1 MSAVLSIQLM
11 LVVALPLIVL
21 VSRRLPPVA
30 AVRISRL
37 LLVGAILLPLVLP
50 ALSITPAWRPPAQ
63 VFAEPGGP
71 AVITLSAAPVSATVP
86 AAARSGSR
94 MLVAVAIGLGL
105 LWTVLSVR
113 GLLLL
118 LAGTRLVRRIGR
130 VEVRAGAP
138 ACMALS
144 LPGRS
149 IVLLDDAT
157 FADPTDRLIAVRH
170 ELQHHRQGD
179 PRFAW
184 LLQALVVT
192 CCLNPAAW
200 LIRRQLM
207 ALDEL
212 ACDDHL
218 RRQIPVRDYC
228 DALLRAARRPASL
241 PALTPGLTR
250 STLLHRRIQMLT
262 RPPRSTAV
270 LPLAVLSFATLLTAA
285 HAAEGLLTDGTID
298 ADELAVLAQRVE
310 SIEVTAEPVLLAA
323 LNGQL
328 SNPRTRAFLR
338 SGLENRPEY
347 AELVSAALSQYDL
360 PEALAAVP
368 LIESGYENLGV
379 GQSGYSLAPGI
390 PGKGVW
396 MFIPQTARNY
406 GLDVSTEVDER
417 LDPVA
422 ETDAAM
428 RLLSDLHV
436 RFGDWGLA
444 LAGYN
449 QGAGHVAGAIEA
461 EGTDDVWAL
470 VEAGA
475 LNGYVPQVYAAMV
488 LMESPELVE

>member
-1 MSAVLSIQLM
+1 MSAALSIQLL

-21 VSRRLPPVA
+21 AGRRLPPTA
-30 AVRISRL
+30 AVRLSRV
-37 LLVGAILLPLVLP
+37 LLVAAIFLPLILP
-50 ALSITPAWRPPAQ
+50 ALSIAPAWRPPAQ
-63 VFAEPGGP
+63 VFADPGGP
-71 AVITLSAAPVSATVP
+71 AVITLSTAPLSATVP

-94 MLVAVAIGLGL
+94 VLLAVAVGLGL
-105 LWTVLSVR
+105 LWTALSVR

-118 LAGTRLVRRIGR
+118 LSGTRLVRRIGR

-138 ACMALS
+138 TCMALS
-144 LPGRS
+144 LPGRA

-157 FADPTDRLIAVRH
+157 YADPNDRLIAVAH

-184 LLQALVVT
+184 ILQALVVV

-212 ACDDHL
+212 ACDDRL
-218 RRQIPVRDYC
+218 RRRIPVRDYC
-228 DALLRAARRPASL
+228 SALLRAARRPASL

-262 RPPRSTAV
+262 SPPRASAA
-270 LPLAVLSFATLLTAA
+270 LPIAALSLATLLTAA
-285 HAAEGLLTDGTID
+285 HAAEGLLSDGTID
-298 ADELAVLAQRVE
+298 AGEFAGLAEGIE
-310 SIEVTAEPVLLAA
+310 SIEVTAEPVLLDA
-323 LNGQL
+323 LNSQL
-328 SNPRTRAFLR
+328 SSPRTRAFLR
-338 SGLENRPEY
+338 SGLENQPEY
-347 AELVSAALSQYDL
+347 AAMVSGALARYDL

-379 GQSGYSLAPGI
+379 GQAGYSMAPGI

-396 MFIPQTARNY
+396 MFIPQTARSY
-406 GLDVSTEVDER
+406 GLTVSTEVDDR
-417 LDPVA
+417 LDPIA

-428 RLLSDLHV
+428 RLLSDLHD

-449 QGAGHVAGAIEA
+449 QGAGHVQGAIEA
-461 EGTDDVWAL
+461 EGTSDVWAL
-470 VEAGA
+470 IEAGA
-475 LNGYVPQVYAAMV
+475 LNGYVAQVYAAMV
-488 LMESPELVE
+488 VMEAPELVE